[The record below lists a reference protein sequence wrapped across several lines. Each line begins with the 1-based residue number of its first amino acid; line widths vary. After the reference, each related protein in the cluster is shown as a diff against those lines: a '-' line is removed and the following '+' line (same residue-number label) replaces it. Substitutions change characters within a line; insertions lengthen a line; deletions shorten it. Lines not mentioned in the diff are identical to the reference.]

1 MADDA
6 RSPIDLRALVA
17 RDRFA
22 SELGI
27 EYVDGPPGPVV
38 LRLAVRDQHCN
49 FAGACHGAVIFAI
62 ADSAFGLA
70 CNADG
75 MLTPALDALVTYTA
89 PVWPGD
95 VIEATA
101 REIARTK
108 RITTFRAD
116 VRRGGDI
123 VAAFTATAYRTDRRL
138 DGTD

>member
-1 MADDA
+1 MADDVP
-6 RSPIDLRALVA
+6 SPIDLRALAA
-17 RDRFA
+17 RDRVA

-27 EYVDGPPGPVV
+27 AYLDGPPGPVV
-38 LRLAVRDQHCN
+38 LRLAVRERHCN
-49 FAGACHGAVIFAI
+49 FAGACHGAVIFAL

-108 RITTFRAD
+108 RIATYRAE

-123 VAAFTATAYRTDRRL
+123 VAAFTATAYRTDKRL
-138 DGTD
+138 EITV

>member
-6 RSPIDLRALVA
+6 PSPIDLRALAA
-17 RDRFA
+17 RNRFA

-38 LRLAVRDQHCN
+38 LRLAVRDEHVN
-49 FAGACHGAVIFAI
+49 FGGTCHGAVIFAI

-108 RITTFRAD
+108 RIATYRAD
-116 VRRGGDI
+116 VRRDGDI
-123 VAAFTATAYRTDRRL
+123 VAAFTATAYRTDRPL
-138 DGTD
+138 EGTD